1 MLCLFASYLHDR
13 LGDVAKLAANEVLHV
28 GKVQDVGNQRQWI
41 YVTRLEGDG
50 IFKGVRVDEGTL
62 DGQLLLVNLVGVD
75 VKGGTRVTDP
85 KHQDL
90 TTTAGGF
97 HGLFLGLWQSNR
109 FNDDVIGISL
119 YLLGV
124 GKVINRLEAKVL
136 LIVSKFFVNCSGQGH
151 FLQPAGLQNLG
162 DQLSFKTIPN
172 N

>member
-1 MLCLFASYLHDR
+1 MLPSLPLTKSSTW
-13 LGDVAKLAANEVLHV
+13 AKSKTLEIS
-28 GKVQDVGNQRQWI
+28 GSGSTSPDWRRQWI
-41 YVTRLEGDG
+41 YVTRLEEGDG

-62 DGQLLLVNLVGVD
+62 DGQLLSVNLVGVD
-75 VKGGTRVTDP
+75 VKGGTWVTDP

-109 FNDDVIGISL
+109 FNDDVIGTSL

-124 GKVINRLEAKVL
+124 GKIVNRLETKVL
-136 LIVSKFFVNCSGQGH
+136 LIVSKLFVNRSGQGH